1 MREYKVN
8 TTYEPF
14 SREPEYIGGN
24 RAFVQQLPLKTAK
37 RVLDLACGTGVISD
51 LILEVQP
58 SITIFGL
65 DISRESLM
73 LGLSYFRDRG
83 LSFQDGF
90 ILTGDLVGGQ
100 PRLVLIEGTADC
112 LPFTD
117 RWADIVFMG
126 HSIHMLPDLDLL
138 LNEIKRVMAPGGIFA
153 FNSSFYAGSQAEGT
167 DHFYQLW
174 WKKALTYIFEKDAE
188 LKRHGLPG
196 IRRQRGTYPK
206 GRPWLSNE
214 DWKGLLQN
222 HGFEIITLNERT
234 VMMTKSAL
242 ENIGSYAGFASAALS
257 GYPVKLASE
266 AVVYAVEPAL
276 KASGLDRVPR
286 LWLEIAVR
294 KK

>member
-1 MREYKVN
+1 MREYEVN

-14 SREPEYIGGN
+14 SREPEYIEGN
-24 RAFVQQLPLKTAK
+24 RAFVQQLPLRTAK
-37 RVLDLACGTGVISD
+37 RILDLACGTGVISD
-51 LILEVQP
+51 LIFEVQP
-58 SITIFGL
+58 SITVFGL

-73 LGLSYFRDRG
+73 LGLSDFRDRG

-90 ILTGDLVGGQ
+90 VLTGDLNGGQ
-100 PRLVLIEGTADC
+100 PKLTLIEGTADC
-112 LPFTD
+112 LPFKD
-117 RWADIVFMG
+117 SWADIVFMG
-126 HSIHMLPDLDLL
+126 HSIHMLPDFDLL
-138 LNEIKRVMAPGGIFA
+138 LDEIKRVLAPGGIFA

-174 WKKALTYIFEKDAE
+174 WKKALTYILDKDAE
-188 LKRHGLPG
+188 LKRQGFPG

-206 GRPWLSNE
+206 GRPWLSRE

-222 HGFEIITLNERT
+222 HGFEIMTLNERT

-242 ENIGSYAGFASAALS
+242 ENIGSYSGFASAALS